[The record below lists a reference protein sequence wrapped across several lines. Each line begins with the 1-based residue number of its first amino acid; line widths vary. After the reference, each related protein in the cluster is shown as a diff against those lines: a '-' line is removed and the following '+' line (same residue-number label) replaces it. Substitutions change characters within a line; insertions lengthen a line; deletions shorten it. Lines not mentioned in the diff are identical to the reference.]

1 MRPPRDSEGRVLR
14 KKVPQNQVHRV
25 VDVALRKLWDALG
38 SLSDWRQN
46 KVLGLSLERDFDQ
59 HPGDQRD
66 RALADIG
73 LTRNDLSS
81 LLKGCPIA
89 RQMIPTMMERIG
101 VDTER
106 AWRDPKVMGWIELTC
121 RSCPVRRHCQRWLR
135 SDEPAVGY
143 RAFCPNASEF
153 DRLLRGAPE
162 HES

>member
-1 MRPPRDSEGRVLR
+1 MRPRRDSEGRVLR
-14 KKVPQNQVHRV
+14 KKAPQNRVHRV
-25 VDVALRKLWDALG
+25 VEVALRKLWDALG

-46 KVLGLSLERDFDQ
+46 KVRGLSLERDFGRLQ
-59 HPGDQRD
+59 GRELD

-89 RQMIPTMMERIG
+89 RQMFPRMMERIG

-106 AWRDPKVMGWIELTC
+106 AWRDPKFMGRIELAC
-121 RSCPVRRHCQRWLR
+121 RACSVRRHCQRWLR
-135 SDEPAVGY
+135 SDEPAAGY